1 MTVQSKEERVFDV
14 INYTIMSFIVLIV
27 LYPLYYI
34 VIASVSGPD
43 AINSGRVWI
52 WPVDFTLEGYK
63 RIFNDSQ
70 ILIGYR
76 NVLIY
81 TFFGTILNIM
91 LTMMLAYALSRK
103 KFFLKKA
110 LMIYITIT
118 MYFNGGI
125 IPTYLIVKGLGLYN
139 SWLVMIIMEAVN
151 VFNVIL
157 ARTFIQTSIPEE
169 LYEASVI
176 DGCSHTKYFVKIV
189 LPLSKTIIA
198 ILVLYYGIQH
208 WNDYYNAMI
217 YLSDANKQPLQLILR
232 RILILNQ
239 SNENMIRDVVGEG
252 QRRRIADLIKFGVII
267 VSSAPAL
274 ILYPFL
280 QRFFVRGIMIGSLK
294 G

>member
-118 MYFNGGI
+118 MYFNGGN
-125 IPTYLIVKGLGLYN
+125 IPTYLIIKGLGLYN